1 MASTPGVSCATV
13 GTPPAPACIFCGMR
27 EDPVGAGM
35 SLFWLA
41 LVAYCCYLSG
51 RKLLRRLHAV
61 WPRLA
66 PRSADPSPRPESP
79 QDS

>member
-1 MASTPGVSCATV
+1 MAPTPGVTCATAGNLPV
-13 GTPPAPACIFCGMR
+13 PGCIFCGMR

-51 RKLLRRLHAV
+51 RKALRRLRAF

-66 PRSADPSPRPESP
+66 PRSDAPSPRP
-79 QDS
+79 DSAQNS